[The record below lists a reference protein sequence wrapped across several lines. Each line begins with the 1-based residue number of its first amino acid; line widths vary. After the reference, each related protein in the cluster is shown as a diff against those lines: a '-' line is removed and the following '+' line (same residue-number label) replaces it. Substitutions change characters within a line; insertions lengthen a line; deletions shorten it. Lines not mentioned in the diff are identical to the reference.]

1 MDTITRNVGD
11 LNVPDRQA
19 LEHILGRPLFANQQL
34 VIAVIETSTPGT
46 HEKHSANHA
55 AHGEPALPEWC
66 DVYAGL
72 TDQEI
77 AELEQVILRRADFS
91 RYCE

>member
-1 MDTITRNVGD
+1 MSHEPSNRQFGVG
-11 LNVPDRQA
+11 
-19 LEHILGRPLFANQQL
+19 
-34 VIAVIETSTPGT
+34 AVEGA
-46 HEKHSANHA
+46 SATKQSA
-55 AHGEPALPEWC
+55 ASISDGGPVLPEWC

-72 TDQEI
+72 SDQEI

>member
-11 LNVPDRQA
+11 LKMPERQA
-19 LEHILGRPLFANQQL
+19 LEDILGRPLLASQQL
-34 VIAVIETSTPGT
+34 VIGIVETSPPEILQERAT
-46 HEKHSANHA
+46 NHVA
-55 AHGEPALPEWC
+55 DGEPTLPEWC

-77 AELEQVILRRADFS
+77 TDLEQVILRRADFS

>member
-1 MDTITRNVGD
+1 MSREPSN
-11 LNVPDRQA
+11 RQFG
-19 LEHILGRPLFANQQL
+19 IG
-34 VIAVIETSTPGT
+34 AVEGSSATKQSTA
-46 HEKHSANHA
+46 SVSD
-55 AHGEPALPEWC
+55 GEPNLPEWC

-72 TDQEI
+72 SDQEM